1 MKTLVLAITLAGG
14 VVGCASV
21 PAEAGFPDVQAL
33 AQERVGVRLH
43 WIRGTTED
51 AEVEKKVRELLA
63 GPLTVDAAVQIA
75 LLNNRALQ
83 AIYEELGIAQADLVQ
98 AGLLKNPVFNG
109 VVRFPTGP
117 AGITNFEFD
126 LLGSFLELLFLP
138 ARKQVAALEFEAA
151 KLRVTH
157 AVLKLAAETRSA
169 YFDAIAARQVADM
182 RKLVAQ
188 SAEASAEFAK
198 RLHDAGN
205 LSELNLTL
213 ERTSYEQARVAW
225 SRAESAVVELRE
237 RLTRLMGLWGEGANW
252 KAPERLPDV
261 PAEELPLEHAERLAI
276 SRRLDFKASLREV
289 QVLAAGLGLTQ
300 RERWFGG
307 DVSLGAG
314 AQRETNGDWAVGPAL
329 SVQIPIFDQGQARI
343 ARGEALLRQQEHRL
357 TALAVDIRS
366 QVRSLRERLMR
377 GRYEIE
383 HYVKVIIPL
392 RERAVALLQE
402 RYNFML
408 AGTPELLEA
417 RSREFDTYHQYI
429 EAVRDYWVTRS
440 EFIHAIGG
448 AVSEK

>member
-1 MKTLVLAITLAGG
+1 MKTLVLAIILTGG
-14 VVGCASV
+14 IVGCASV
-21 PAEAGFPDVQAL
+21 PAGAGFSDVQAL
-33 AQERVGVRLH
+33 TQERVGVRLH
-43 WIRGTTED
+43 WIRGTPED
-51 AEVEKKVRELLA
+51 AEVDKKVRELVA
-63 GPLTVDAAVQIA
+63 APLTVDAAVQIA

-83 AIYEELGIAQADLVQ
+83 ATYEELGIAQADLVQ
-98 AGLLKNPVFNG
+98 AGLLKNPVFG
-109 VVRFPTGP
+109 GTVRFPTESSGT
-117 AGITNFEFD
+117 ANFEFD

-138 ARKQVAALEFEAA
+138 ARKQVAALEFEEA

-157 AVLKLAAETRSA
+157 AVLRLAAETRSA
-169 YFDAIAARQVADM
+169 YFAAIAARQVADM

-188 SAEASAEFAK
+188 SAEASVEFSK
-198 RLHDAGN
+198 RVHDAGN
-205 LSELNLTL
+205 LSELHMTL
-213 ERTSYEQARVAW
+213 ERTSYEQARVVW

-261 PAEELPLEHAERLAI
+261 PAEELPLDHAERLAI

-307 DVSLGAG
+307 DVSPGAS
-314 AQRETNGDWAVGPAL
+314 AQRETNGDWAMGPAL
-329 SVQIPIFDQGQARI
+329 SIQIPIFDQGQARV

-366 QVRSLRERLMR
+366 QVRSLRDRLMR
-377 GRYEIE
+377 ERYQIE
-383 HYVKVIIPL
+383 HYLKVIIPL

-417 RSREFDTYHQYI
+417 KSREFDAYHQYI

-448 AVSEK
+448 EVSGK